1 MAGRSSR
8 RERRARAREQA
19 ALVRDLEELARRES
33 GGGPDSPLVVESV
46 AQVEVMATSRPC
58 PLCQGGLRL
67 VEHAAETVDG
77 ARLRIARLTCTTC
90 GVPRARYFRLD
101 ERALH

>member
-1 MAGRSSR
+1 MSGRRSR
-8 RERRARAREQA
+8 RERRAQARERA
-19 ALVRDLEELARRES
+19 ELVRDLEKLARLEP
-33 GGGPDSPLVVESV
+33 GGGPDRPLVVESP

-58 PLCQGGLRL
+58 PLCQGALRL
-67 VEHAAETVDG
+67 VEHAAETIDR
-77 ARLRIARLTCTTC
+77 ARLRIARLTCTAC

>member
-1 MAGRSSR
+1 MSGRRSR
-8 RERRARAREQA
+8 RERRARVREQVE
-19 ALVRDLEELARRES
+19 LVRDLEKLARLEP
-33 GGGPDSPLVVESV
+33 GGGPDRPLAVESV

-101 ERALH
+101 EHALH